1 MQHNCTREGYMCE
14 HTQLV
19 LMVCSVVV
27 HRVTGDTEFT
37 NALDPLPV
45 TGREPLVPGTLRF
58 VEGDR

>member
-1 MQHNCTREGYMCE
+1 MGWGWGY
-14 HTQLV
+14 QAW
-19 LMVCSVVV
+19 
-27 HRVTGDTEFT
+27 TGNETFT